1 MGKTT
6 LYTAVTLDGYIAK
19 SDGSVAFLD
28 DAMYQLPDEDYGY
41 RAFYDSIDVVLMGY
55 NTYKQISN
63 FEIDYPYAC
72 KKSIVISS
80 HSEVAV
86 SEEGVVIS
94 TDPAEDV
101 LRKLRLGDQ
110 NIWIIGG
117 GATNARVHEAGLIDE
132 MILTYLPITLG
143 AGIPLFRSN
152 NATQD
157 WKNIGS
163 RSFPNGLVQITL
175 ARK

>member
-28 DAMYQLPDEDYGY
+28 DPMYQLPDEDYGY
-41 RAFYDSIDVVLMGY
+41 RSFYESIDVVLMGY
-55 NTYKQISN
+55 NTYKQVSE
-63 FEIDYPYAC
+63 FEIDYPYKG
-72 KKSIVISS
+72 KKSIIISS
-80 HSEVAV
+80 SSEISV
-86 SEEGVVIS
+86 SEEGVVVS
-94 TDPAEDV
+94 TDATEDV
-101 LRKLRLGDQ
+101 VRKLKLSDQ

-143 AGIPLFRSN
+143 SGIPLFRSN
-152 NATQD
+152 NTSQD
-157 WKNIGS
+157 WKNMGS

-175 ARK
+175 AKK

>member
-1 MGKTT
+1 MGKAT

-28 DAMYQLPDEDYGY
+28 DPMYQLPDEDYGY
-41 RAFYDSIDVVLMGY
+41 RSFYDSIDVVLMGY
-55 NTYKQISN
+55 NTYKQVSE
-63 FEIDYPYAC
+63 FEIDYPYAS
-72 KKSIVISS
+72 KKSIIISS
-80 HSEVAV
+80 SEIAV
-86 SEEGVVIS
+86 SEEGVVVS
-94 TDPAEDV
+94 TDAAEDV
-101 LRKLRLGDQ
+101 LRKLKLSDQ

-143 AGIPLFRSN
+143 SGIPLLRSN
-152 NATQD
+152 NTSQD